1 MAHRLH
7 RLLLALALPTALTGC
22 LAYSNVKRDGDR
34 HPIVHTGVG
43 ATILMPGQAAPALPQ
58 SMMNASRYGSAA
70 GGPTQGATSGSSSGF
85 GSGSGSGSSSGQ
97 PAPAGA
103 YPPGGAGGYAG
114 APGGPP
120 PGSGSN
126 IQFIGGAET
135 EEVTHRE
142 FHQDPL
148 LVKAFLAPIAVVAYP
163 FKKAYDAM
171 QGDAEPV
178 ETPPPQQAV
187 PRGPTDYQ
195 GAYEQSQLDQL
206 EQQIGPHGAAG
217 GGSGTSNAYAAPR
230 PAPQVASAP
239 PSAGGSASIADE
251 LALLQRRVQPRGVA
265 AEGANGPPPVPG
277 QPTPSGVAD
286 KVSDRN
292 GDGRPDLWQYRQNG
306 ALVRELFDEDGDG
319 RVDHTIRYDA
329 ATGQKASEEED
340 SDVDGRI
347 DSWVEYSNGEV
358 VRRRQDA
365 NHDGEPDAWTM
376 YKSGQLARV
385 EEDRNGDGF
394 RDRVG
399 YYQSG
404 KLHREV
410 EDANG
415 DGRPDRVTLYD
426 GNERAS
432 ERTEDLNGDGMI
444 DARSF
449 FEKGKLVRRELVDES
464 VAAPLVEEEQLDA
477 PEGFSDGNEAAPPSD
492 GGHG

>member
-1 MAHRLH
+1 MAHRLLP
-7 RLLLALALPTALTGC
+7 LLLALSAPATLAGC
-22 LAYSNVKRDGDR
+22 MAYSNVKRDTDR

-43 ATILMPGQAAPALPQ
+43 ATILMPGQSAPALPQ
-58 SMMNASRYGSAA
+58 SMMNAQRYGSAS
-70 GGPTQGATSGSSSGF
+70 GGPTQGSSSGSGSGF
-85 GSGSGSGSSSGQ
+85 GSGTGSGGGAPQAGGQ
-97 PAPAGA
+97 PGAPQGGAYAGGPGAPA
-103 YPPGGAGGYAG
+103 
-114 APGGPP
+114 
-120 PGSGSN
+120 PGSGTN
-126 IQFIGGAET
+126 IQFSGGTEL

-142 FHQDPL
+142 IRQDPL
-148 LVKAFLAPIAVVAYP
+148 IMKTLLAPVAMVAYP
-163 FKKAYDAM
+163 FKKAYEAL
-171 QGDAEPV
+171 QGDPEEV
-178 ETPPPQQAV
+178 KTPPPQQAA

-206 EQQIGPHGAAG
+206 EQQLGPQGAQRSAVQ
-217 GGSGTSNAYAAPR
+217 AAPPY

-239 PSAGGSASIADE
+239 PSGGASSISDE
-251 LALLQRRVQPRGVA
+251 LALLQRRVQPRSPAG
-265 AEGANGPPPVPG
+265 EGAGGPPALAG
-277 QPTPSGVAD
+277 QPTPNGVAD
-286 KVSDRN
+286 KVADRN
-292 GDGRPDLWQYRQNG
+292 GDGRPDHWEYRANG

-329 ATGQKASEEED
+329 ASGKKASEEED

-347 DSWVEYSNGEV
+347 DSWVEYRNGEV

-376 YKSGQLARV
+376 YSGGQLARV

-399 YYQSG
+399 YYSAG
-404 KLHREV
+404 KLRREV

-426 GNERAS
+426 ANERAS

-449 FEKGKLVRRELVDES
+449 FEKGKLVRRELVDEGT
-464 VAAPLVEEEQLDA
+464 AAPLVEEERLDT
-477 PEGFSDGNEAAPPSD
+477 PEGFSDGNEAVPQP
-492 GGHG
+492 GGDQG